1 MEDGSKIMDN
11 IKNKGEFGKFKW
23 VVGYLWLCWVYVIVR
38 VWKLWKFFVVI
49 CYCK

>member
-23 VVGYLWLCWVYVIVR
+23 VVGYLCLCWVYVIVSME
-38 VWKLWKFFVVI
+38 VMKVFC
-49 CYCK
+49 CYLLL